1 MAVNKFRQIFLQ
13 CLILAIIPRNFVA
26 LKNKHKDME
35 RIIGYSVIAILGIV
49 ILSLL
54 FKFIAVVFKALIPV
68 VIFLAMIVVAVK
80 YVLKKDDAE

>member
-1 MAVNKFRQIFLQ
+1 
-13 CLILAIIPRNFVA
+13 
-26 LKNKHKDME
+26 ME

-80 YVLKKDDAE
+80 YVLKNDDAE